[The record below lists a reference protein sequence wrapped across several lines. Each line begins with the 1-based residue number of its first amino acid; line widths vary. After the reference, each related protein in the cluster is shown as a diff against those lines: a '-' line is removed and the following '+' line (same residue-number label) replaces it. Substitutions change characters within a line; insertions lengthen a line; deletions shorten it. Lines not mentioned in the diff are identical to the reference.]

1 MRNFDDFYE
10 LEKPTLSKVREI
22 LAWADQNGIKTEV
35 TMREEYVNI
44 ARVKSDNDFE
54 SVFKLI
60 DEMSVDFFRII
71 LRKQMELFPK
81 LADTGITKNMLEIAI
96 RGIDV
101 GAKEYFIFIWL
112 EESYLDALKRKF
124 ALKLI

>member
-44 ARVKSDNDFE
+44 ARVKSDKDFE

>member
-71 LRKQMELFPK
+71 LRKQMELFSK